1 MAQISSIAS
10 SPACRAAVQEMAEDL
25 IPDLDEVATWLA
37 DAIHEQIETLDR
49 TIHEDTARSCRSNI
63 GLIAQMMRDD
73 VEPFTAVAP
82 AEAMHYAREF
92 VRRGLPIEDLM
103 RAYRVG
109 HQVFVGVLLDRLRD
123 RVEDRDLLAESVSFC
138 SAWMFPYLDAV
149 QLGITEAFM
158 HERERWVRSA
168 AALRADEVRAILDGT
183 TVDERRA
190 AQRLRY
196 ELARTHVAVVL
207 WGEEG
212 EDEDGTIGIF
222 ERVAHDIERTLGGT
236 DALCVPLGRR
246 TLAAWIG
253 MRSTPDV
260 GVLRALRDKDAL
272 AVGVRVAVGDPHDGI
287 GGFRRSHE
295 EAQLARRVVQLGRR
309 APGALARYGDVA
321 LTGLLTHDVGEAR
334 RFAERELGALGA
346 ETDAS
351 RRIAATLR
359 VFLEEGSSFVR
370 AARRLGVHENTVA
383 YRVRRA
389 GELLGHP
396 VEDRQLELR
405 VALMLADVLRRSGTE
420 GA

>member
-1 MAQISSIAS
+1 MAQVTTGTSSD
-10 SPACRAAVQEMAEDL
+10 ACREVVQAMAEAL
-25 IPDLDEVATWLA
+25 IPELDGVAVRLA
-37 DAIHEQIETLDR
+37 DAIHDQIEVLDR
-49 TIHEDTARSCRSNI
+49 TIHEETTLSCRSNI

-73 VEPFTAVAP
+73 VEPYTAIAP
-82 AEAMHYAREF
+82 AEAMHYAREY
-92 VRRGLPIEDLM
+92 VRRGLPIEQLM

-109 HQVFVGVLLDRLRD
+109 HQIFVGILLERLREQ
-123 RVEDRDLLAESVSFC
+123 VEDRDLLAESVSYC

-149 QLGITEAFM
+149 TLGITEAFM
-158 HERERWVRSA
+158 QERERWVRSA
-168 AALRADEVRAILDGT
+168 AALRADEVRAILDGSD
-183 TVDERRA
+183 VDEQRA

-196 ELARTHVAVVL
+196 ELGRTHVAIVL

-236 DALCVPLGRR
+236 DSLCVPLGRR

-253 MRSTPDV
+253 LRSEPDV
-260 GVLRALRDKDAL
+260 AALRALRDADAL
-272 AVGVRVAVGDPHDGI
+272 AVGARVAVGDPHHGI
-287 GGFRRSHE
+287 DGFRRSHE
-295 EAQLARRVVQLGRR
+295 EALLARHVVQLGRR

-321 LTGLLTHDVGEAR
+321 LTGLLTHDVPEAR
-334 RFAERELGALGA
+334 RFTQRELGALGA
-346 ETDAS
+346 ETDAA

-370 AARRLGVHENTVA
+370 SARRLGVHENTVA

-389 GELLGHP
+389 SELLGHP
-396 VEDRQLELR
+396 IEDRQLELR
-405 VALMLADVLRRSGTE
+405 VALMLADVLRRSAVE